1 MCFSSRC
8 SHFALKDF
16 SASVATTM
24 FNSRIALRQALP
36 WLLLVAGLALPP
48 VFTSQ
53 SWLLTYLA
61 QTATMIVFALSFNL
75 LLGETGLL
83 SFGHAVYAGLGAF
96 AAAQIF
102 NRYSVPLPL
111 LPLVGGVSAALVA
124 VVFGFFSTRRAG
136 TTFAMITLGIGELVA
151 AAVLLVPGWFGGEGG
166 VPIDR
171 ASGPALFGVNFG
183 PSIQAYA
190 LIAAWCVLACIAMLA
205 FSRTPFVR
213 VANAV
218 RDNPVRAASIGFDPR
233 RVRFTMLIVAAFFAG
248 VAGGLG
254 LINVELASAEGVGLA
269 RSGSVLI
276 AAVIGGTAEFFGPV
290 VGAVLLTFFSVAV
303 ASVSPAWV
311 AYLGLF
317 FVWVVAVAPKG
328 LMGFVAAGSRAG
340 RAATAFAFCAVGAWL
355 LAIVVAVELAYALQ
369 FDSHGDGM
377 AHVAGFLLDGRHVV
391 PWCFSLSSAL
401 LAVLFTRQAR
411 SAR

>member
-1 MCFSSRC
+1 MPSVRVSSRQ
-8 SHFALKDF
+8 
-16 SASVATTM
+16 V
-24 FNSRIALRQALP
+24 LP

-53 SWLLTYLA
+53 SWLLAYLA

-96 AAAQIF
+96 VAAQFF
-102 NRYSVPLPL
+102 NRFAVPLPL
-111 LPLVGGVSAALVA
+111 LPLVGGVSAALVG

-151 AAVLLVPGWFGGEGG
+151 AGVSLVPGWFGGEGG
-166 VPIDR
+166 ISIDR
-171 ASGPALFGVNFG
+171 ASGPAILGLNFG

-190 LIAAWCVLACIAMLA
+190 LIAGWCVLACIAMFV

-218 RDNPVRAASIGFDPR
+218 RDNPVRAAAIGFDPR
-233 RVRFTMLIVAAFFAG
+233 RVRFAMVIVAAFFAG

-276 AAVIGGTAEFFGPV
+276 AVVIGGTTEFFGPV
-290 VGAVLLTFFSVAV
+290 LGAVVLTFFSLAV
-303 ASVSPAWV
+303 ASVSLAWV

-317 FVWVVAVAPKG
+317 FVWVVVVAPKG
-328 LMGFVAAGSRAG
+328 LAGFIAARSREGYVAI
-340 RAATAFAFCAVGAWL
+340 AFALCAFAAWL
-355 LAIVVAVELAYALQ
+355 LAIVIAIELAYALQ
-369 FDSHGDGM
+369 FDSHGDGL
-377 AHVAGFLLDGRHVV
+377 AHIAGFLLDGRHAV
-391 PWCFSLSSAL
+391 PWGCAFFSAV
-401 LAVLFTRQAR
+401 LAVVFTRQAR
-411 SAR
+411 STR

>member
-1 MCFSSRC
+1 MFRPR
-8 SHFALKDF
+8 FAYPH
-16 SASVATTM
+16 
-24 FNSRIALRQALP
+24 ALP

-53 SWLLTYLA
+53 SWLLAYLA

-96 AAAQIF
+96 AAAQLF
-102 NRYSVPLPL
+102 NRCPVPLPL
-111 LPLVGGVSAALVA
+111 LPLIGGLAAALVG

-151 AAVLLVPGWFGGEGG
+151 AGVWLVPGWFGGEGG

-171 ASGPALFGVNFG
+171 ASGPVIFGSNFG

-190 LIAAWCVLACIAMLA
+190 LIAGWCVLACVAMFL

-218 RDNPVRAASIGFDPR
+218 RDNPVRAAAIGFDPR

-290 VGAVLLTFFSVAV
+290 LGAVAMTFFSLAV
-303 ASVSPAWV
+303 GNVSSAWV

-317 FVWVVAVAPKG
+317 FVWVVVVAPQG
-328 LMGFVAAGSRAG
+328 LVGFIAALSRRGYVVIAFSLC
-340 RAATAFAFCAVGAWL
+340 AAVAWL
-355 LAIVVAVELAYALQ
+355 LAIVIAMELAYALQ
-369 FDSHGDGM
+369 FDSHGDGL
-377 AHVAGFLLDGRHVV
+377 AHIAGFLLDGRHAT
-391 PWCFSLSSAL
+391 PWCLAFFGAVI
-401 LAVLFTRQAR
+401 AVLFTRQAR
-411 SAR
+411 IAR

>member
-1 MCFSSRC
+1 M
-8 SHFALKDF
+8 L
-16 SASVATTM
+16 
-24 FNSRIALRQALP
+24 NSPLSLRHALP
-36 WLLLVAGLALPP
+36 WLLLVAGLAFPP

-53 SWLLTYLA
+53 SWLLAYLA

-102 NRYSVPLPL
+102 NRYPIPLPL
-111 LPLVGGVSAALVA
+111 LPLIGGVSAALVG

-151 AAVLLVPGWFGGEGG
+151 AGVWLVPGWFGGEGG

-171 ASGPALFGVNFG
+171 ASGPGIFGLNFG
-183 PSIQAYA
+183 SSIQAYA
-190 LIAAWCVLACIAMLA
+190 LIAGWCVLACIAMFV

-218 RDNPVRAASIGFDPR
+218 RDNPVRAAAIGFDPR
-233 RVRFTMLIVAAFFAG
+233 RVRFAMVIVAAFFAG
-248 VAGGLG
+248 VAGALG

-290 VGAVLLTFFSVAV
+290 LGAVLLTFFSLAV
-303 ASVSPAWV
+303 GSVSLAWV

-317 FVWVVAVAPKG
+317 FVWVVVVAPKG
-328 LMGFVAAGSRAG
+328 LVGFIAARSRDGCVAI
-340 RAATAFAFCAVGAWL
+340 AFALCAVGAWL
-355 LAIVVAVELAYALQ
+355 LAIVIAVELAYALQ
-369 FDSHGDGM
+369 FDSHGDGL
-377 AHVAGFLLDGRHVV
+377 AHVAGFLLDGRHAA
-391 PWCFSLSSAL
+391 PWCFAFGTAVIAAL
-401 LAVLFTRQAR
+401 FSRHAR
-411 SAR
+411 GAR

>member
-1 MCFSSRC
+1 M
-8 SHFALKDF
+8 
-16 SASVATTM
+16 TM
-24 FNSRIALRQALP
+24 FRVRVSLRQALP
-36 WLLLVAGLALPP
+36 WVLLMAGLALPP

-53 SWLLTYLA
+53 SWLLAYLA

-75 LLGETGLL
+75 LLGEMGLL

-102 NRYSVPLPL
+102 NRYPVPLPL
-111 LPLVGGVSAALVA
+111 LPLIAGVSAALVG

-151 AAVLLVPGWFGGEGG
+151 AGVWLVPGWFGGEGG

-171 ASGPALFGVNFG
+171 ASGPVILGSNFG

-190 LIAAWCVLACIAMLA
+190 LIAGWCVLACVAMFL

-218 RDNPVRAASIGFDPR
+218 RDNPVRAAAIGFDPR

-290 VGAVLLTFFSVAV
+290 LGAVAMTFFSLAV
-303 ASVSPAWV
+303 GNVSSAWV

-317 FVWVVAVAPKG
+317 FVWVVVVAPQGLVGFIAALSRKG
-328 LMGFVAAGSRAG
+328 YVAIAFSLC
-340 RAATAFAFCAVGAWL
+340 AAVAWL
-355 LAIVVAVELAYALQ
+355 LAIVIAMELAYTLQ
-369 FDSHGDGM
+369 FDSHGDGF
-377 AHVAGFLLDGRHVV
+377 AHIAGFLLDGRHAA
-391 PWCFSLSSAL
+391 PWCLAFFGAVI
-401 LAVLFTRQAR
+401 AVLFTRQAR
-411 SAR
+411 IAR

>member
-1 MCFSSRC
+1 M
-8 SHFALKDF
+8 
-16 SASVATTM
+16 TM
-24 FNSRIALRQALP
+24 FRVRVSLRQALP
-36 WLLLVAGLALPP
+36 WLLLMAGLALPP

-53 SWLLTYLA
+53 SWLLAYLA

-102 NRYSVPLPL
+102 NRYPVPLPL
-111 LPLVGGVSAALVA
+111 LPLIAGVSAALVG

-151 AAVLLVPGWFGGEGG
+151 AGVWLVPGWFGGEGG

-171 ASGPALFGVNFG
+171 ASGPVILGSNFG

-190 LIAAWCVLACIAMLA
+190 LIAGWCVLACVAMFL

-218 RDNPVRAASIGFDPR
+218 RDNPVRAAAIGFDPR

-290 VGAVLLTFFSVAV
+290 LGAVAMTFFSLAV
-303 ASVSPAWV
+303 GNVSSAWV

-317 FVWVVAVAPKG
+317 FVWVVVVAPQGLVGFIAALSRKG
-328 LMGFVAAGSRAG
+328 YVAIAFSLC
-340 RAATAFAFCAVGAWL
+340 AAVAWL
-355 LAIVVAVELAYALQ
+355 LAIVIAMELAYTLQ
-369 FDSHGDGM
+369 FDSHGDGL
-377 AHVAGFLLDGRHVV
+377 AHIAGFLLDGRHAT
-391 PWCFSLSSAL
+391 PWCLAFFGAVI
-401 LAVLFTRQAR
+401 AVLFTRQAR
-411 SAR
+411 IAL

>member
-1 MCFSSRC
+1 MFSVRVS
-8 SHFALKDF
+8 S
-16 SASVATTM
+16 
-24 FNSRIALRQALP
+24 RQALP

-53 SWLLTYLA
+53 SWLLAYLA
-61 QTATMIVFALSFNL
+61 QTATTIVFALSFNL

-102 NRYSVPLPL
+102 NRYPVPLPL
-111 LPLVGGVSAALVA
+111 LPLIAGVSAALVG

-151 AAVLLVPGWFGGEGG
+151 AGMWLVPGWFGGEGG

-171 ASGPALFGVNFG
+171 GSGLSIFGLSFG

-190 LIAAWCVLACIAMLA
+190 LIAGWCVLACIAMFA
-205 FSRTPFVR
+205 FSRAPFVR

-218 RDNPVRAASIGFDPR
+218 RDNPVRAAAIGFDPR
-233 RVRFTMLIVAAFFAG
+233 RVRFAMVIVAAFFAG

-276 AAVIGGTAEFFGPV
+276 AVVIGGTAEFFGPV
-290 VGAVLLTFFSVAV
+290 LGAVVLTFFSLVV
-303 ASVSPAWV
+303 GSVSLAWV

-317 FVWVVAVAPKG
+317 FVWVVVVAPKG
-328 LMGFVAAGSRAG
+328 LVGFIAARSRDGYVAIV
-340 RAATAFAFCAVGAWL
+340 FALCAVGAWL
-355 LAIVVAVELAYALQ
+355 LAIIIAVELAYALQ
-369 FDSHGDGM
+369 FDSHGDGL
-377 AHVAGFLLDGRHVV
+377 AHIAGFLLDGRSLK
-391 PWCFSLSSAL
+391 PWCFAAL
-401 LAVLFTRQAR
+401 CAALAILFTRQAR

>member
-1 MCFSSRC
+1 M
-8 SHFALKDF
+8 
-16 SASVATTM
+16 TM
-24 FNSRIALRQALP
+24 FNTHFSVRQALP
-36 WLLLVAGLALPP
+36 WLLLIAALALPP

-53 SWLLTYLA
+53 SWMLAYLA

-83 SFGHAVYAGLGAF
+83 SFGHAVHAGLGAF

-102 NRYSVPLPL
+102 NRYPVPLPL
-111 LPLVGGVSAALVA
+111 LPLIAGISAALA
-124 VVFGFFSTRRAG
+124 AAVFGFFSTRRAG

-151 AAVLLVPGWFGGEGG
+151 AGVWLVPGWFGGEGG

-171 ASGPALFGVNFG
+171 ASGPVIFGLNFG

-190 LIAAWCVLACIAMLA
+190 LIAGWCVLACIAMFI

-218 RDNPVRAASIGFDPR
+218 RDNPARAAGIGFDPR
-233 RVRFTMLIVAAFFAG
+233 RVRFTMVIVAAFFAG

-276 AAVIGGTAEFFGPV
+276 AAVIGGTTTFLGPV
-290 VGAVLLTFFSVAV
+290 LGAVILTFFSVAV

-317 FVWVVAVAPKG
+317 FVWVVVMAPKG
-328 LMGFVAAGSRAG
+328 LAGFVAALSRKSYVPIAFSLC
-340 RAATAFAFCAVGAWL
+340 TAVAWL
-355 LAIVVAVELAYALQ
+355 VAIVIAMELVYALQ
-369 FDSHGDGM
+369 FDNHGDGL
-377 AHVAGFLLDGRHVV
+377 AHIAGFVLDGRHAT
-391 PWCFSLSSAL
+391 PWCLAFFSAALAILFSLK
-401 LAVLFTRQAR
+401 AR

>member
-1 MCFSSRC
+1 MLNVLTQSR
-8 SHFALKDF
+8 
-16 SASVATTM
+16 T
-24 FNSRIALRQALP
+24 ALRQALP

-48 VFTSQ
+48 LFTSQ
-53 SWLLTYLA
+53 SWLLAYLG

-75 LLGETGLL
+75 LLGEAGLL

-102 NRYSVPLPL
+102 NRYPVPLPL
-111 LPLVGGVSAALVA
+111 LPLIGGVSAALVA
-124 VVFGFFSTRRAG
+124 VVSGFFSTRRAG

-151 AAVLLVPGWFGGEGG
+151 AGVWLVPGWFGGEDG

-171 ASGPALFGVNFG
+171 ASGPVIFGLNFG

-190 LIAAWCVLACIAMLA
+190 LIAGWCVLACIAMFV

-218 RDNPVRAASIGFDPR
+218 RDNPVRAAAIGFDPR
-233 RVRFTMLIVAAFFAG
+233 RVRFAMVIVAAFFAG

-290 VGAVLLTFFSVAV
+290 LGAVVLTFFSLVV
-303 ASVSPAWV
+303 GSVSVAWV

-317 FVWVVAVAPKG
+317 FVWVVVVAPKG
-328 LMGFVAAGSRAG
+328 LVGFIAARSRDGYVAI
-340 RAATAFAFCAVGAWL
+340 AFALCAAGAWL
-355 LAIVVAVELAYALQ
+355 LAIVIAMELAYALQ
-369 FDSHGDGM
+369 FDSHGDGL
-377 AHVAGFLLDGRHVV
+377 AHIAGFLLDGRHAA
-391 PWCFSLSSAL
+391 PWCVAFFSAVI
-401 LAVLFTRQAR
+401 AVLFTRQAR
-411 SAR
+411 SAP

>member
-1 MCFSSRC
+1 MLNARISS
-8 SHFALKDF
+8 
-16 SASVATTM
+16 
-24 FNSRIALRQALP
+24 RQALP

-53 SWLLTYLA
+53 SWLLAYLA

-96 AAAQIF
+96 AAAQFF
-102 NRYSVPLPL
+102 NRFAVPLPL
-111 LPLVGGVSAALVA
+111 LPLVGGVSAALVG

-151 AAVLLVPGWFGGEGG
+151 AGVSLVPGWFGGEGG
-166 VPIDR
+166 ISIDR
-171 ASGPALFGVNFG
+171 ASGPAILGLNFG

-190 LIAAWCVLACIAMLA
+190 LIAGWCVLACIAMFV

-218 RDNPVRAASIGFDPR
+218 RDNPVRAAAIGFDPQ
-233 RVRFTMLIVAAFFAG
+233 RVRFAMVIVAAFFAG
-248 VAGGLG
+248 VAGGIG

-276 AAVIGGTAEFFGPV
+276 ATVIGGTAEFFGPV
-290 VGAVLLTFFSVAV
+290 LGAVVMTFFSLVV
-303 ASVSPAWV
+303 GSVSLAWV

-317 FVWVVAVAPKG
+317 FVWVVVVAPKG
-328 LMGFVAAGSRAG
+328 LMGFIAERSREG
-340 RAATAFAFCAVGAWL
+340 YVSIAFALCAFAAWL
-355 LAIVVAVELAYALQ
+355 LAIVIAVELAYALQ
-369 FDSHGDGM
+369 FDSHGDGL
-377 AHVAGFLLDGRHVV
+377 AHIAGFLLDGRHAV
-391 PWCFSLSSAL
+391 PWCCAFFSAV
-401 LAVLFTRQAR
+401 LAVVFTRQAR
-411 SAR
+411 STR

>member
-1 MCFSSRC
+1 M
-8 SHFALKDF
+8 
-16 SASVATTM
+16 TM
-24 FNSRIALRQALP
+24 FRVRVSLRQALP
-36 WLLLVAGLALPP
+36 WLLLMAGLALLP

-53 SWLLTYLA
+53 SWLLAYLA

-102 NRYSVPLPL
+102 NRYPVPLPL
-111 LPLVGGVSAALVA
+111 LPLIAGVSAALVG

-136 TTFAMITLGIGELVA
+136 TAFAMITLGIGELVA
-151 AAVLLVPGWFGGEGG
+151 AGVWLVPGWFGGEGG

-171 ASGPALFGVNFG
+171 ASGPVILGSNFG

-190 LIAAWCVLACIAMLA
+190 LIAGWCVLACVAMFL

-218 RDNPVRAASIGFDPR
+218 RDNPVRAAAIGFDPR

-290 VGAVLLTFFSVAV
+290 LGAVAMTFFSLAV
-303 ASVSPAWV
+303 GNVSSAWV

-317 FVWVVAVAPKG
+317 FVWVVVVAPQGLVGFIAALSRKG
-328 LMGFVAAGSRAG
+328 YVAIAFSLC
-340 RAATAFAFCAVGAWL
+340 AAVAWL
-355 LAIVVAVELAYALQ
+355 LAIVIAMELAYTLQ
-369 FDSHGDGM
+369 FDSHGDGF
-377 AHVAGFLLDGRHVV
+377 AHIAGFLLDGRHAA
-391 PWCFSLSSAL
+391 PWCLAFFGAVI
-401 LAVLFTRQAR
+401 AVLFTRQAR
-411 SAR
+411 IAR

>member
-1 MCFSSRC
+1 MLNSLTHSR
-8 SHFALKDF
+8 
-16 SASVATTM
+16 T
-24 FNSRIALRQALP
+24 ALRQALP

-53 SWLLTYLA
+53 SWLLAYLA

-102 NRYSVPLPL
+102 NRYPVPLPL
-111 LPLVGGVSAALVA
+111 LPLIGGVSAALVA

-151 AAVLLVPGWFGGEGG
+151 AGVWLVPGWFGGEGG

-171 ASGPALFGVNFG
+171 ASGPVIFGLNFG

-190 LIAAWCVLACIAMLA
+190 LIAGWCVLACIAMFV

-218 RDNPVRAASIGFDPR
+218 RDNPVRAAAIGFDPR
-233 RVRFTMLIVAAFFAG
+233 RVRFAMVIVAAFFAG

-276 AAVIGGTAEFFGPV
+276 AVVIGGTAEFFGPV
-290 VGAVLLTFFSVAV
+290 LGAVVLTFFGLAV
-303 ASVSPAWV
+303 GSVSLAWV

-317 FVWVVAVAPKG
+317 FVWVV
-328 LMGFVAAGSRAG
+328 VAAPNGLVGFIAARSREGYAVI
-340 RAATAFAFCAVGAWL
+340 AFALCAAGAWL
-355 LAIVVAVELAYALQ
+355 LAIVIAMELAYALQ
-369 FDSHGDGM
+369 FDSHGDGL
-377 AHVAGFLLDGRHVV
+377 AHIAGFLLDGRHAA
-391 PWCFSLSSAL
+391 PWCFAFFSAVI
-401 LAVLFTRQAR
+401 AVLFTRQAR
-411 SAR
+411 SAP

>member
-1 MCFSSRC
+1 MLNAPFS
-8 SHFALKDF
+8 
-16 SASVATTM
+16 
-24 FNSRIALRQALP
+24 LRRALP

-53 SWLLTYLA
+53 SWLLAYLA

-102 NRYSVPLPL
+102 NRYPVPLPL
-111 LPLVGGVSAALVA
+111 LPLIAGVSAALVG

-151 AAVLLVPGWFGGEGG
+151 AGVWLVPGWFGGEGG

-171 ASGPALFGVNFG
+171 ASGPVIFGLNFG

-190 LIAAWCVLACIAMLA
+190 LIAGWCLLACVAMFL
-205 FSRTPFVR
+205 FSCTPFVR

-218 RDNPVRAASIGFDPR
+218 RDNPVRAAAIGFDPR
-233 RVRFTMLIVAAFFAG
+233 RVRFMMVIVAAFFAG

-254 LINVELASAEGVGLA
+254 LINVELASSEGAGLA

-290 VGAVLLTFFSVAV
+290 LGAVVLTFFSLAV
-303 ASVSPAWV
+303 GNVSSARV

-317 FVWVVAVAPKG
+317 FVWVVVVAPKG
-328 LMGFVAAGSRAG
+328 LVGFIAALSRKSCVVIALALCAAVAW
-340 RAATAFAFCAVGAWL
+340 V
-355 LAIVVAVELAYALQ
+355 LAIAITMEIAYALQ
-369 FDSHGDGM
+369 FDSHGDGL
-377 AHVAGFLLDGRHVV
+377 AHIAGFLLDGRRAA
-391 PWCFSLSSAL
+391 PWCLAFFSAAI
-401 LAVLFTRQAR
+401 AVLFTRKAR

>member
-1 MCFSSRC
+1 VDYSG
-8 SHFALKDF
+8 
-16 SASVATTM
+16 SVAATM
-24 FNSRIALRQALP
+24 LNAHVSLRQALP
-36 WLLLVAGLALPP
+36 WLLLTAGLALPP

-53 SWLLTYLA
+53 SWLLAYLA
-61 QTATMIVFALSFNL
+61 QTATLIVFALSFNL

-102 NRYSVPLPL
+102 NRYPVPLPL
-111 LPLVGGVSAALVA
+111 LPLIAGVSAAMVG

-151 AAVLLVPGWFGGEGG
+151 AGVWLVPGWFGGEGG

-171 ASGPALFGVNFG
+171 ASGPVIFDLNFG
-183 PSIQAYA
+183 SSIQAYA
-190 LIAAWCVLACIAMLA
+190 LIAGWCVLACVAMYL

-218 RDNPVRAASIGFDPR
+218 RDNPTRAAAIGFDPR
-233 RVRFTMLIVAAFFAG
+233 RVRFTLVIVAAFFAG

-276 AAVIGGTAEFFGPV
+276 AAVIGGTATFLGPV
-290 VGAVLLTFFSVAV
+290 LGAVIITFFSVV
-303 ASVSPAWV
+303 VGNVSLAWV

-317 FVWVVAVAPKG
+317 FVWVVVVAPRGLVEFIAALSRKG
-328 LMGFVAAGSRAG
+328 YVAIVFSLC
-340 RAATAFAFCAVGAWL
+340 AAAAWL
-355 LAIVVAVELAYALQ
+355 LAIVITMELAYALQ
-369 FDSHGDGM
+369 FDNHGDGL
-377 AHVAGFLLDGRHVV
+377 AHIAGFLLDGRHATA
-391 PWCFSLSSAL
+391 WCLAFFS
-401 LAVLFTRQAR
+401 AVIAILFTWQAR

>member
-1 MCFSSRC
+1 MLNAPLS
-8 SHFALKDF
+8 
-16 SASVATTM
+16 
-24 FNSRIALRQALP
+24 LRQALP

-53 SWLLTYLA
+53 SWLLAYLA

-96 AAAQIF
+96 AAAQFF
-102 NRYSVPLPL
+102 NRFAVPLPL

-151 AAVLLVPGWFGGEGG
+151 VGVWLVPGWFGGEGG

-171 ASGPALFGVNFG
+171 ASGPVIFGLNFG

-190 LIAAWCVLACIAMLA
+190 LIAGWCVLACIAMFA

-213 VANAV
+213 LANAV
-218 RDNPVRAASIGFDPR
+218 RDNPVRAAAIGFDPR
-233 RVRFTMLIVAAFFAG
+233 RVRFTMVIAAAFFAG

-276 AAVIGGTAEFFGPV
+276 AAVIGGTATFFGPV
-290 VGAVLLTFFSVAV
+290 LGAVLLTFFSVAV
-303 ASVSPAWV
+303 ASVSPAWL

-317 FVWVVAVAPKG
+317 FVWVVVVAPKG
-328 LMGFVAAGSRAG
+328 LAGFIAARSYERRSAI
-340 RAATAFAFCAVGAWL
+340 AFAFCAVGTWL

-369 FDSHGDGM
+369 FDSHGDGL
-377 AHVAGFLLDGRHVV
+377 AHVAGFLLDGRHAA
-391 PWCFSLSSAL
+391 PWCFAFASTL

-411 SAR
+411 SGR

>member
-1 MCFSSRC
+1 MRN
-8 SHFALKDF
+8 APLP
-16 SASVATTM
+16 
-24 FNSRIALRQALP
+24 LRQALP
-36 WLLLVAGLALPP
+36 WLLLVAGLAFPP

-53 SWLLTYLA
+53 SWLLAYLA

-75 LLGETGLL
+75 LLGATGLL

-102 NRYSVPLPL
+102 NRYPIPLPL
-111 LPLVGGVSAALVA
+111 LPLIGGVSAALVGI
-124 VVFGFFSTRRAG
+124 VFGFFSTRRAG

-151 AAVLLVPGWFGGEGG
+151 AGVWLVPGWFGGEGG

-171 ASGPALFGVNFG
+171 ASGPGIFGLNFG
-183 PSIQAYA
+183 SSIQAYA
-190 LIAAWCVLACIAMLA
+190 LIAGWCVLACIAMFV

-218 RDNPVRAASIGFDPR
+218 RDNPVRAAAIGFDPR
-233 RVRFTMLIVAAFFAG
+233 RVRFAMVIVAAFFAG
-248 VAGGLG
+248 VAGALG

-290 VGAVLLTFFSVAV
+290 LGAVLLTFFSLAV
-303 ASVSPAWV
+303 GSVSLAWV

-317 FVWVVAVAPKG
+317 FVWVVVVAPKG
-328 LMGFVAAGSRAG
+328 LVGFIAARSRAG
-340 RAATAFAFCAVGAWL
+340 YVAIAFALCAAGGWL
-355 LAIVVAVELAYALQ
+355 LAIVIAMELAYALQ
-369 FDSHGDGM
+369 FDSHGDGL
-377 AHVAGFLLDGRHVV
+377 AHVAGFLLDGRHAA
-391 PWCFSLSSAL
+391 PWCFAFVTAVIAAL
-401 LAVLFTRQAR
+401 FSRHAR
-411 SAR
+411 GAR